1 MGNIIS
7 DGVRAA
13 ASVVVVGEV
22 TSVAKFIDPHCGD
35 KVNSNIGLSYRPAR
49 LHGLA
54 GRYGNPLPESTLSP
68 SQGSINS
75 AAAFYKF
82 KRGVFILFYLALWPL
97 S

>member
-35 KVNSNIGLSYRPAR
+35 KVNSSIGLSYRPAR

-54 GRYGNPLPESTLSP
+54 SR
-68 SQGSINS
+68 
-75 AAAFYKF
+75 
-82 KRGVFILFYLALWPL
+82 
-97 S
+97 